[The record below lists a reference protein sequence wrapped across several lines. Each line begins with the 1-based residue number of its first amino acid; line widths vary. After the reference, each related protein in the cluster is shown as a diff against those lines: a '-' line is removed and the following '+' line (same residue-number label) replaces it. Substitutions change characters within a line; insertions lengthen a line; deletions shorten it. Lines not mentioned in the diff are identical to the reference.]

1 MAHRREKDG
10 PVSKVNLGGPSGAL
24 RLYIPAAVAKE
35 MGLALGDSV
44 RWTVI
49 EEDGKK
55 VAKFRKVKVTV
66 SISDA

>member
-1 MAHRREKDG
+1 
-10 PVSKVNLGGPSGAL
+10 
-24 RLYIPAAVAKE
+24 